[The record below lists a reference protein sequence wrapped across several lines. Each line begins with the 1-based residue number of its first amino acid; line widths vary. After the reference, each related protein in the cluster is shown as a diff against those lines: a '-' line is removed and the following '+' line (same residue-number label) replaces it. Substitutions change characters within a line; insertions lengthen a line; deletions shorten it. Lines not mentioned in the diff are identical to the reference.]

1 MSALPARVGGAGR
14 PAAGAHAAAE
24 WAQIEQAAPA
34 LAVTMRRY
42 LAQAATFLAPRSVA
56 AADGA
61 LRQLA
66 RWILASTNIESVTQ
80 IRRDEI
86 EEFKVWLSA
95 QQGTNGSLSTN
106 TYGQRLRML
115 RVFFERIIEWDWADA
130 PPPQPRH
137 RRGHPAPPGP
147 AAQVPGRSR
156 RGPADGS
163 RPGLR
168 RSPRPP
174 SYRAARP
181 HWHAGR

>member
-1 MSALPARVGGAGR
+1 
-14 PAAGAHAAAE
+14 
-24 WAQIEQAAPA
+24 
-34 LAVTMRRY
+34 MRRY
-42 LAQAATFLAPRSVA
+42 LAQAATFLAPRSVD

-130 PPPQPRH
+130 PPRNPVIGGDIP
-137 RRGHPAPPGP
+137 
-147 AAQVPGRSR
+147 
-156 RGPADGS
+156 
-163 RPGLR
+163 
-168 RSPRPP
+168 PRPDP
-174 SYRAARP
+174 LPRFLDDRDAARLM
-181 HWHAGR
+181 AA